1 MYFYGK
7 CLCLVSG
14 DAFAVMKDANLGCH
28 YERAWTKIT
37 LFGACFLTVAILCS
51 RVLTRQ
57 QRQLKIF
64 AMRLDVELAD
74 VSDNLQYK
82 IIDPQ
87 SNNQL
92 LCSDSSA
99 CV

>member
-1 MYFYGK
+1 
-7 CLCLVSG
+7 
-14 DAFAVMKDANLGCH
+14 MKDANLKCH

-64 AMRLDVELAD
+64 AMRLDVEFAD

-87 SNNQL
+87 SNNT
-92 LCSDSSA
+92 SSA
-99 CV
+99 PQLVWKSCGVSSL